1 MEPIL
6 LLLAAELAVLCSLLD
21 SSSIITLLSAADGI
35 VGKNLCTFS
44 LGELDVMSLT
54 ASSCTACCRTKRGF
68 AIIIDDLPVNI
79 VLIEFGYFFELF
91 PFSFDFFKSNECIEY
106 KRFG

>member
-21 SSSIITLLSAADGI
+21 SSSMITLLSAADGI

-44 LGELDVMSLT
+44 LGEVDEISLT
-54 ASSCTACCRTKRGF
+54 SSCTACCRTKRGF
-68 AIIIDDLPVNI
+68 AIIIDDLPANNI
-79 VLIEFGYFFELF
+79 LVSLLL
-91 PFSFDFFKSNECIEY
+91 
-106 KRFG
+106 